1 MNKRIKYR
9 IIAILVIVEIVLFYK
24 NVYIVKTTYTTLSPK
39 VANLDIK
46 VFGIGNVS
54 AKDIYSI
61 TAQTGGKIISILTD
75 EGQWVKK
82 GDLLITID
90 PVDIP
95 ELVEEM
101 LISVE
106 KTKSEFKALI
116 KESES
121 LNAQK
126 ELSLITYKRYE
137 NLVKQSFVSKSEF
150 DKAKTD
156 LNALTA
162 QLEATLVRI
171 ESSKIEVQRTQKNA
185 DSLKTK
191 LSRFQIYAP
200 VDGYVISKS
209 AEVAQN
215 VASATTILKIVDPKT
230 LWIRAYIDEK
240 ISGDIKVGQKAEI
253 TLRSQSNKQFTGYV
267 KRIVAQSDAVT
278 QEREINV
285 AFDDL
290 PIPFYINEQARVTIN
305 VKTISNAITIPLN
318 TLKVEDGKEGVWTL
332 IDNKAYFKELNIQ
345 AKGDNEAAIIS
356 GIKTEDIIII
366 PDSSKKALSEGM
378 RINQ

>member
-1 MNKRIKYR
+1 MNKRIKY
-9 IIAILVIVEIVLFYK
+9 IIIVLLAIVGGFLFYK
-24 NVYIVKTTYTTLSPK
+24 NVYIVKTTYKTLSPK

-90 PVDIP
+90 PVDMP
-95 ELVEEM
+95 ELVQEM

-106 KTKSEFKALI
+106 KTKSELKALI

-126 ELSLITYKRYE
+126 ELALITYTRYE
-137 NLVKQSFVSKSEF
+137 NLLKQSFVSKSEF

-215 VASATTILKIVDPKT
+215 VASSTTILKIVDPKT

-253 TLRSQSNKQFTGYV
+253 TLRSQSNKLFTGSV

-285 AFDDL
+285 AFDKL

-305 VKTISNAITIPLN
+305 AKTISKAITVPLN
-318 TLKVEDGKEGVWTL
+318 TLKIENGKEGVWTL

-345 AKGDNEAAIIS
+345 AKGDNEAAITS
-356 GIKTEDIIII
+356 GIKAEDIIII
-366 PDSSKKALSEGM
+366 PNSSKKALSEGM
-378 RINQ
+378 RIHQ

>member
-1 MNKRIKYR
+1 MNKRIKYI
-9 IIAILVIVEIVLFYK
+9 IIAILVIVGIVLFYK
-24 NVYIVKTTYTTLSPK
+24 NVYIVKTTYKTLSPK

-90 PVDIP
+90 PVDMP
-95 ELVEEM
+95 ELVQEM

-106 KTKSEFKALI
+106 KTKSELKALI

-126 ELSLITYKRYE
+126 ELALITYKRYE
-137 NLVKQSFVSKSEF
+137 KLVKQSFVSKSEF

-215 VASATTILKIVDPKT
+215 VASSTTILKIVDPKT

-253 TLRSQSNKQFTGYV
+253 TLRSQSNKQFTGSV

-378 RINQ
+378 RIHQ

>member
-1 MNKRIKYR
+1 MNKRIKYI
-9 IIAILVIVEIVLFYK
+9 IIAILVIVGIVLFYK
-24 NVYIVKTTYTTLSPK
+24 NVYIVKTTYKTLSPK

-90 PVDIP
+90 PVDMP
-95 ELVEEM
+95 ELVQEM

-106 KTKSEFKALI
+106 KTKSELKALI

-126 ELSLITYKRYE
+126 ELALITYKRYE
-137 NLVKQSFVSKSEF
+137 KLVKQSFVSKSEF

-215 VASATTILKIVDPKT
+215 VASSTTILKIVDPKT

-240 ISGDIKVGQKAEI
+240 ISGDVKVGQKAEI

-285 AFDDL
+285 AFDEL

-305 VKTISNAITIPLN
+305 AKTISNAITIPLN

-378 RINQ
+378 RIHQ

>member
-1 MNKRIKYR
+1 MNKRIKYI
-9 IIAILVIVEIVLFYK
+9 IIAILVIVGIVLFYK
-24 NVYIVKTTYTTLSPK
+24 NVYIVKTTYKTLSPK

-54 AKDIYSI
+54 ARDIYSI

-90 PVDIP
+90 PVDMP

-106 KTKSEFKALI
+106 KTKSELKALI

-126 ELSLITYKRYE
+126 ELALITYKRYE
-137 NLVKQSFVSKSEF
+137 KLVKQSFVSKSEF

-215 VASATTILKIVDPKT
+215 VASSTTILKIVDPKT
-230 LWIRAYIDEK
+230 LWIKAYIDEK

-253 TLRSQSNKQFTGYV
+253 TLRSQSNKQFTGSV

-285 AFDDL
+285 AFDEL

-305 VKTISNAITIPLN
+305 AKTISNAITIPLN

-345 AKGDNEAAIIS
+345 AKGDNEAAITS

-366 PDSSKKALSEGM
+366 PNSSKKALSEGM
-378 RINQ
+378 RIHQ

>member
-1 MNKRIKYR
+1 MNKRIKY
-9 IIAILVIVEIVLFYK
+9 IIIVLLAIVGGFLFYK
-24 NVYIVKTTYTTLSPK
+24 NVYIVKTTYKTLSPK

-90 PVDIP
+90 PVDMP
-95 ELVEEM
+95 ELVQEM

-106 KTKSEFKALI
+106 KTKSELKALI

-126 ELSLITYKRYE
+126 ELALITYKRYE
-137 NLVKQSFVSKSEF
+137 KLVKQSFVSKSEF

-215 VASATTILKIVDPKT
+215 VASSTTILKIVDPKT

-285 AFDDL
+285 AFDEL
-290 PIPFYINEQARVTIN
+290 PIPFYTNEQARVTIN
-305 VKTISNAITIPLN
+305 AKTISNAITIPLN

-345 AKGDNEAAIIS
+345 AKGDNEAAIN

-378 RINQ
+378 RIHQ

>member
-1 MNKRIKYR
+1 MNKRIKY
-9 IIAILVIVEIVLFYK
+9 IIIILLAIVGGFLFYK
-24 NVYIVKTTYTTLSPK
+24 NVYIVKTTYKTLSPK

-90 PVDIP
+90 PVDMP
-95 ELVEEM
+95 ELVQEM

-106 KTKSEFKALI
+106 KTKSELKALI

-126 ELSLITYKRYE
+126 ELALITYKRYE
-137 NLVKQSFVSKSEF
+137 KLVKQSFVSKSEF

-215 VASATTILKIVDPKT
+215 VASSTTILKIVDPKT
-230 LWIRAYIDEK
+230 LWIKAYIDEK

-253 TLRSQSNKQFTGYV
+253 TLRSQSNKQFTGSV

-285 AFDDL
+285 AFDEL

-305 VKTISNAITIPLN
+305 AKTISNAITIPLN

-345 AKGDNEAAIIS
+345 AKGDNEAAIN

-378 RINQ
+378 RIHQ

>member
-1 MNKRIKYR
+1 MNKRIKYI
-9 IIAILVIVEIVLFYK
+9 IIAILVIVGIVLFYK
-24 NVYIVKTTYTTLSPK
+24 NVYIVKTTYKTLSPK

-106 KTKSEFKALI
+106 KTKSELKALI

-126 ELSLITYKRYE
+126 ELALITYKRYE
-137 NLVKQSFVSKSEF
+137 KLVKQSFVSKSEF

-215 VASATTILKIVDPKT
+215 VASSTTILKIVDPKT
-230 LWIRAYIDEK
+230 LWIKAYIDEK

-285 AFDDL
+285 AFDEL

-305 VKTISNAITIPLN
+305 AKTISNAITIPLN

-378 RINQ
+378 RIHQ

>member
-1 MNKRIKYR
+1 MNKRIKY
-9 IIAILVIVEIVLFYK
+9 IIIVLLAIVGGFLFYK
-24 NVYIVKTTYTTLSPK
+24 NVYIVKTTYKTLSPK

-90 PVDIP
+90 PVDMP

-106 KTKSEFKALI
+106 KTKSELKALI

-126 ELSLITYKRYE
+126 ELAQITYKRYE

-215 VASATTILKIVDPKT
+215 VASSTTILKIVDPKT
-230 LWIRAYIDEK
+230 LWIKAYIDEK

-253 TLRSQSNKQFTGYV
+253 TLRSQSNKQFTGSV

-285 AFDDL
+285 AFDEL

-305 VKTISNAITIPLN
+305 AKTISNAITIPLN

-378 RINQ
+378 RIHQ

>member
-1 MNKRIKYR
+1 MNKRIKYI
-9 IIAILVIVEIVLFYK
+9 IIAILVIVGIVLFYK
-24 NVYIVKTTYTTLSPK
+24 NVYIVKTTYKTLSPK

-90 PVDIP
+90 PVDMP
-95 ELVEEM
+95 ELVQEM

-106 KTKSEFKALI
+106 KTKSELKALI

-126 ELSLITYKRYE
+126 ELALITYKRYE
-137 NLVKQSFVSKSEF
+137 KLVKQSFVSRSEF

-215 VASATTILKIVDPKT
+215 VASSTTILKIVDPKT

-253 TLRSQSNKQFTGYV
+253 TLRSQSNKQFTGSV

-285 AFDDL
+285 AFDEL

-378 RINQ
+378 RIHQ

>member
-1 MNKRIKYR
+1 MNKRIKY
-9 IIAILVIVEIVLFYK
+9 IIIVLLAIVGGFLFYK
-24 NVYIVKTTYTTLSPK
+24 NVYIVKTTYKTLSPK

-90 PVDIP
+90 PVDIA

-106 KTKSEFKALI
+106 KTKSELKALI

-126 ELSLITYKRYE
+126 ELALITYKRYE
-137 NLVKQSFVSKSEF
+137 KLVKQSFVSKSEF

-215 VASATTILKIVDPKT
+215 VASSTTILKIVDPKT
-230 LWIRAYIDEK
+230 LWIKAYIDEK

-285 AFDDL
+285 AFDEL

-305 VKTISNAITIPLN
+305 AKTISNAITIPLN

-378 RINQ
+378 RIHQ

>member
-1 MNKRIKYR
+1 MNKRIKYI
-9 IIAILVIVEIVLFYK
+9 IIAILVIVGIVLFYK
-24 NVYIVKTTYTTLSPK
+24 NVYIVKTTYKTLSPK

-126 ELSLITYKRYE
+126 ELALITYKRYE
-137 NLVKQSFVSKSEF
+137 KLVKQSFVSKSEF
-150 DKAKTD
+150 DKAKFF
-156 LNALTA
+156 LEP
-162 QLEATLVRI
+162 QL
-171 ESSKIEVQRTQKNA
+171 
-185 DSLKTK
+185 
-191 LSRFQIYAP
+191 
-200 VDGYVISKS
+200 
-209 AEVAQN
+209 
-215 VASATTILKIVDPKT
+215 
-230 LWIRAYIDEK
+230 
-240 ISGDIKVGQKAEI
+240 
-253 TLRSQSNKQFTGYV
+253 
-267 KRIVAQSDAVT
+267 
-278 QEREINV
+278 
-285 AFDDL
+285 
-290 PIPFYINEQARVTIN
+290 
-305 VKTISNAITIPLN
+305 
-318 TLKVEDGKEGVWTL
+318 
-332 IDNKAYFKELNIQ
+332 
-345 AKGDNEAAIIS
+345 
-356 GIKTEDIIII
+356 
-366 PDSSKKALSEGM
+366 
-378 RINQ
+378 

>member
-1 MNKRIKYR
+1 MNKRIKY
-9 IIAILVIVEIVLFYK
+9 IIIIILAIVGGFLFYK
-24 NVYIVKTTYTTLSPK
+24 DVYIVKTTYKTLSPK
-39 VANLDIK
+39 VANLDIN

-61 TAQTGGKIISILTD
+61 TAQTGGKIISIFTD

-95 ELVEEM
+95 ELVQEM

-106 KTKSEFKALI
+106 KTKSELKALI

-121 LNAQK
+121 LNTQK
-126 ELSLITYKRYE
+126 ELASITYKRYE

-156 LNALTA
+156 LNALNA

-191 LSRFQIYAP
+191 LSRFQIYSP

-209 AEVAQN
+209 AELAQN
-215 VASATTILKIVDPKT
+215 VASSTTILKIVDPKT

-240 ISGDIKVGQKAEI
+240 ISGDVKVGQKAEI
-253 TLRSQSNKQFTGYV
+253 TLRSQSKKQFTGYV

-285 AFDDL
+285 AFDEL
-290 PIPFYINEQARVTIN
+290 PIPFYINEQTRVTIN

-318 TLKVEDGKEGVWTL
+318 TLKIEDGKEGVWTL

-345 AKGDNEAAIIS
+345 AKGDSEASIIS
-356 GIKTEDIIII
+356 GIKTDDIIIL
-366 PDSSKKALSEGM
+366 PDNSKKSLSEGM
-378 RINQ
+378 RVHQ

>member
-1 MNKRIKYR
+1 MNKRIKYI
-9 IIAILVIVEIVLFYK
+9 IIAILVIVGIVLFYK
-24 NVYIVKTTYTTLSPK
+24 NVHIVKTTYKTLSPK

-90 PVDIP
+90 PVDMP
-95 ELVEEM
+95 ELVQEM

-106 KTKSEFKALI
+106 KTKSELKALI

-126 ELSLITYKRYE
+126 ELALITYKRYE
-137 NLVKQSFVSKSEF
+137 KLVKQSFVSRSEF

-215 VASATTILKIVDPKT
+215 VASSTTILKIVDPKT
-230 LWIRAYIDEK
+230 LWIKAYIDEK

-253 TLRSQSNKQFTGYV
+253 TLRSQSNKQFTGSV

-285 AFDDL
+285 AFDEL

-305 VKTISNAITIPLN
+305 AKTISNAITIPLN

-345 AKGDNEAAIIS
+345 AKGDNEAAIN

-378 RINQ
+378 RIHQ

>member
-1 MNKRIKYR
+1 MNKRIKY
-9 IIAILVIVEIVLFYK
+9 IIIIILAIVGGFLFYK
-24 NVYIVKTTYTTLSPK
+24 NVYIVKTTYKTLSPK

-90 PVDIP
+90 PVDMP
-95 ELVEEM
+95 ELVQEM

-106 KTKSEFKALI
+106 KTKSELKALI

-121 LNAQK
+121 LNTQK
-126 ELSLITYKRYE
+126 ELALITYKRYE
-137 NLVKQSFVSKSEF
+137 KLVKQSFVSRSEF

-209 AEVAQN
+209 AEVVQN

-285 AFDDL
+285 AFDEL

-305 VKTISNAITIPLN
+305 AKTISNAITIPLN

-378 RINQ
+378 RIHQ

>member
-1 MNKRIKYR
+1 MNKRIKY
-9 IIAILVIVEIVLFYK
+9 IIIVLLAIVGGFLFYK
-24 NVYIVKTTYTTLSPK
+24 NVYIVKTTYKTLSPK

-90 PVDIP
+90 PVDMP
-95 ELVEEM
+95 ELVQEM

-106 KTKSEFKALI
+106 KTKSELKALI

-126 ELSLITYKRYE
+126 ELALITYKRYE
-137 NLVKQSFVSKSEF
+137 KLVKQSFVSKSEF

-215 VASATTILKIVDPKT
+215 VASSTTILKIVDPKT

-285 AFDDL
+285 AFDEL

-305 VKTISNAITIPLN
+305 AKTISNAITIPLN

-378 RINQ
+378 RIHQ

>member
-1 MNKRIKYR
+1 MNKRIKY
-9 IIAILVIVEIVLFYK
+9 IIIVLLAIVGGFLFYK
-24 NVYIVKTTYTTLSPK
+24 NVYIVKTTYKTLSPK

-82 GDLLITID
+82 GDLLISID
-90 PVDIP
+90 PVDMP

-106 KTKSEFKALI
+106 KTKSELKALI

-126 ELSLITYKRYE
+126 ELALITYKRYE
-137 NLVKQSFVSKSEF
+137 KLVKQSFVSKSEF

-191 LSRFQIYAP
+191 LSRFQIYSP

-209 AEVAQN
+209 AELAQN
-215 VASATTILKIVDPKT
+215 VASSTTILKIVDPKT

-285 AFDDL
+285 AFDEL

-305 VKTISNAITIPLN
+305 AKTISNAITIPLN

>member
-1 MNKRIKYR
+1 MNNKIKYI
-9 IIAILVIVEIVLFYK
+9 IIAILVIVGLVLFYK
-24 NVYIVKTTYTTLSPK
+24 NVYIVKTTYKTLSPK
-39 VANLDIK
+39 VTDLDIK

-90 PVDIP
+90 PVDMP
-95 ELVEEM
+95 ELIQEM

-106 KTKSEFKALI
+106 KTKSEIKALG

-121 LNAQK
+121 LSAQK
-126 ELSLITYKRYE
+126 ELAQITYKRYE

-150 DKAKTD
+150 DKVKTD
-156 LNALTA
+156 LNSLNA

-171 ESSKIEVQRTQKNA
+171 ESSKIEVQRMQKNA

-215 VASATTILKIVDPKT
+215 VASSTTILKIVDPKT
-230 LWIRAYIDEK
+230 LWIKAFIDEK
-240 ISGDIKVGQKAEI
+240 ISGDVKVGQKAEI
-253 TLRSQSNKQFTGYV
+253 TLRSQSNKQLTGYV

-285 AFDDL
+285 AFDEI
-290 PIPFYINEQARVTIN
+290 PIPFYINEQARVTVN
-305 VKTISNAITIPLN
+305 VKTISNALTIPLN
-318 TLKVEDGKEGVWTL
+318 TLKIEKGKEGVWTL
-332 IDNKAYFKELNIQ
+332 ADNKAYFKALDIQ
-345 AKGDNEAAIIS
+345 KKGDNEAAIIS
-356 GIKTEDIIII
+356 GIKTDDIIII
-366 PDSSKKALSEGM
+366 PDSSKKSLSEGM
-378 RINQ
+378 RIHQ

>member
-1 MNKRIKYR
+1 MNKRIKY
-9 IIAILVIVEIVLFYK
+9 IIIVLLAIVGGFLFYK
-24 NVYIVKTTYTTLSPK
+24 NVYIVKTTYKTLSPK

-90 PVDIP
+90 PVDMP
-95 ELVEEM
+95 ELVQEM

-106 KTKSEFKALI
+106 KTKSELKALI

-126 ELSLITYKRYE
+126 ELALITYKRYE
-137 NLVKQSFVSKSEF
+137 KLVKQSFVSKSEF

-215 VASATTILKIVDPKT
+215 VASSTTILKIVDPKT
-230 LWIRAYIDEK
+230 LWIKAYIDEK

-253 TLRSQSNKQFTGYV
+253 TLRSQSNKQFTGSV

-285 AFDDL
+285 AFDEL

-305 VKTISNAITIPLN
+305 AKTISNAITIPLN

-345 AKGDNEAAIIS
+345 AKGDNEAAIN

-378 RINQ
+378 RIHQ

>member
-1 MNKRIKYR
+1 MNKRIKYI
-9 IIAILVIVEIVLFYK
+9 IIAILVIVGIVLFYK
-24 NVYIVKTTYTTLSPK
+24 NVYIVKTTYKTLSPK

-54 AKDIYSI
+54 ARDIYSI

-90 PVDIP
+90 PVDMP

-106 KTKSEFKALI
+106 KTKSELKALI

-126 ELSLITYKRYE
+126 ELALITYKRYE
-137 NLVKQSFVSKSEF
+137 KLVKQSFVSKSEF

-215 VASATTILKIVDPKT
+215 VASSTTILKIVDPKT

-253 TLRSQSNKQFTGYV
+253 TLRSQSNKQFTGSV

-285 AFDDL
+285 AFDEL

-305 VKTISNAITIPLN
+305 AKTISNAITIPLN

-345 AKGDNEAAIIS
+345 AKGDNEAAIN

-378 RINQ
+378 RIHQ

>member
-1 MNKRIKYR
+1 MNKRIKY
-9 IIAILVIVEIVLFYK
+9 IIIIILAIVGGFLFYK
-24 NVYIVKTTYTTLSPK
+24 NVYIVKTTYKTLSPK

-106 KTKSEFKALI
+106 KTKSELKALI

-126 ELSLITYKRYE
+126 ELALITYKRYE
-137 NLVKQSFVSKSEF
+137 KLVKQSFVSRSEF

-215 VASATTILKIVDPKT
+215 VASSTTILKIVDPKT
-230 LWIRAYIDEK
+230 LWIKAYIDEK

-253 TLRSQSNKQFTGYV
+253 TLRSQSNKQFTGSV

-285 AFDDL
+285 AFDEL

>member
-1 MNKRIKYR
+1 MNKRIKYI
-9 IIAILVIVEIVLFYK
+9 IIAILVIVGIVLFYK
-24 NVYIVKTTYTTLSPK
+24 NVYIVKTTYKTLSPK

-90 PVDIP
+90 PVDMP
-95 ELVEEM
+95 ELVQEM

-106 KTKSEFKALI
+106 KTKSELKALI

-126 ELSLITYKRYE
+126 ELALITYKRYE
-137 NLVKQSFVSKSEF
+137 KLVKQSFVSKSEF

-215 VASATTILKIVDPKT
+215 VASSTTILKIVDPKT

-378 RINQ
+378 RIHQ

>member
-1 MNKRIKYR
+1 MNKRIKYI
-9 IIAILVIVEIVLFYK
+9 IIAILVIVGIVLFYK
-24 NVYIVKTTYTTLSPK
+24 NVYIVKTTYKTLSPK

-106 KTKSEFKALI
+106 KTKSELKALI

-126 ELSLITYKRYE
+126 ELALITYKRYE
-137 NLVKQSFVSKSEF
+137 KLVKQSFVSKSEF

-215 VASATTILKIVDPKT
+215 VASSTTILKIVDPKT
-230 LWIRAYIDEK
+230 LWIKAYIDEK

-253 TLRSQSNKQFTGYV
+253 TLRSQSNKQFTGSV

-285 AFDDL
+285 AFDEL

>member
-1 MNKRIKYR
+1 MNKRIKYI
-9 IIAILVIVEIVLFYK
+9 IIAILVIVGIVLFYK
-24 NVYIVKTTYTTLSPK
+24 NVYIVKTTYKTLSPK

-90 PVDIP
+90 PVDMP

-106 KTKSEFKALI
+106 KTKSELKALI

-126 ELSLITYKRYE
+126 ELALITYKRYE
-137 NLVKQSFVSKSEF
+137 KLVKQSFVSKSEF

-215 VASATTILKIVDPKT
+215 VASSTTILKIVDPKT
-230 LWIRAYIDEK
+230 LWIKAYIDEK

-253 TLRSQSNKQFTGYV
+253 TLRSQSNKQFTGSV

-285 AFDDL
+285 AFDEL

-305 VKTISNAITIPLN
+305 AKTISNAITIPLN

-345 AKGDNEAAIIS
+345 AKGDNEAAIN

-378 RINQ
+378 RIHQ

>member
-1 MNKRIKYR
+1 MNKRIKY
-9 IIAILVIVEIVLFYK
+9 IIIILLAIVGGFLFYK
-24 NVYIVKTTYTTLSPK
+24 NVYIVKTTYKTLSPK

-90 PVDIP
+90 PVDMP

-106 KTKSEFKALI
+106 KTKSELKALI

-126 ELSLITYKRYE
+126 ELALITYKRYE
-137 NLVKQSFVSKSEF
+137 KLVKQSFVSKSEF

-215 VASATTILKIVDPKT
+215 VASSTTILKIVDPKT
-230 LWIRAYIDEK
+230 LWIKAYIDEK

-253 TLRSQSNKQFTGYV
+253 TLRSQSNKQFTGSV

-285 AFDDL
+285 AFDEL

-305 VKTISNAITIPLN
+305 AKTISNAITIPLN

-345 AKGDNEAAIIS
+345 AKGDNEAAIN

-378 RINQ
+378 RIHQ

>member
-1 MNKRIKYR
+1 MNKRIKYI
-9 IIAILVIVEIVLFYK
+9 IIAILVIVGIVLFYK
-24 NVYIVKTTYTTLSPK
+24 NVYIVKTTYKTLSPK

-54 AKDIYSI
+54 ARDIYSI

-90 PVDIP
+90 PVDMP

-106 KTKSEFKALI
+106 KTKSELKALI

-126 ELSLITYKRYE
+126 ELALITYKRYE
-137 NLVKQSFVSKSEF
+137 KLVKQSFVSKSEF

-215 VASATTILKIVDPKT
+215 VASSTTILKIVDPKT
-230 LWIRAYIDEK
+230 LWIKAYIDEK

-253 TLRSQSNKQFTGYV
+253 TLRSQSNKQFTGSV

-285 AFDDL
+285 AFDEL

-305 VKTISNAITIPLN
+305 AKTISNAITIPLN

-345 AKGDNEAAIIS
+345 AKGDNEAAIN

-378 RINQ
+378 RIHQ

>member
-1 MNKRIKYR
+1 MNKRIKYI
-9 IIAILVIVEIVLFYK
+9 IIAILVIVGIVLFYK
-24 NVYIVKTTYTTLSPK
+24 NVYIVKTTYKTLSPK

-90 PVDIP
+90 PVDMP

-106 KTKSEFKALI
+106 KTKSELKALI

-126 ELSLITYKRYE
+126 ELALITYKRYE
-137 NLVKQSFVSKSEF
+137 KLVKQSFVSKSEF

-215 VASATTILKIVDPKT
+215 VASSTTILKIVDPKT
-230 LWIRAYIDEK
+230 LWIKAYIDEK

-285 AFDDL
+285 AFDEL

-305 VKTISNAITIPLN
+305 AKTISNAITIPLN

-378 RINQ
+378 RIHQ

>member
-1 MNKRIKYR
+1 MNKRIKYI
-9 IIAILVIVEIVLFYK
+9 IIAILVIVGIVLFYK
-24 NVYIVKTTYTTLSPK
+24 NVYIVKTTYKTLSPK
-39 VANLDIK
+39 VANLAIK

-54 AKDIYSI
+54 ARDIYSI

-82 GDLLITID
+82 GDLLISID
-90 PVDIP
+90 PVDMP

-106 KTKSEFKALI
+106 KTKSELKALI

-156 LNALTA
+156 LNSLNA

-215 VASATTILKIVDPKT
+215 VASSTTILKIVDPKT
-230 LWIRAYIDEK
+230 LWIKAYIDEK

-285 AFDDL
+285 AFDEL

-305 VKTISNAITIPLN
+305 AKTISNAITIPLN

-378 RINQ
+378 RIHQ

>member
-1 MNKRIKYR
+1 MNKRIKY
-9 IIAILVIVEIVLFYK
+9 IIIVLLAIVGGFLFYK
-24 NVYIVKTTYTTLSPK
+24 NVYIVKTTYKTLSPK

-90 PVDIP
+90 PVDMP
-95 ELVEEM
+95 ELVQEM

-106 KTKSEFKALI
+106 KTKSELKALI

-126 ELSLITYKRYE
+126 ELALITYKRYE
-137 NLVKQSFVSKSEF
+137 KLVKQSFVSRSEF

-215 VASATTILKIVDPKT
+215 VASSTTILKIVDPKT
-230 LWIRAYIDEK
+230 LWIKAYIDEK

-285 AFDDL
+285 AFDEL

-305 VKTISNAITIPLN
+305 AKTISNAITIPLN

>member
-1 MNKRIKYR
+1 MNKKIKY
-9 IIAILVIVEIVLFYK
+9 IIIILLAIVGGFLFYK
-24 NVYIVKTTYTTLSPK
+24 NVYIVKTTYKTLSPK

-90 PVDIP
+90 PVDMP
-95 ELVEEM
+95 ELVQEM

-106 KTKSEFKALI
+106 KTKSELKALI

-126 ELSLITYKRYE
+126 ELALITYTRYE
-137 NLVKQSFVSKSEF
+137 NLLKQSFVSKSEF

-215 VASATTILKIVDPKT
+215 VASSTTILKIVDPKT

-285 AFDDL
+285 AFDEL

-305 VKTISNAITIPLN
+305 AKTISNAITIPLN

-378 RINQ
+378 RIHQ

>member
-1 MNKRIKYR
+1 MNKRIKY
-9 IIAILVIVEIVLFYK
+9 IIIIILAIVGGFLFYK
-24 NVYIVKTTYTTLSPK
+24 NVYIVKTTYKTLSPK

-90 PVDIP
+90 PVDMP
-95 ELVEEM
+95 ELVQEM

-106 KTKSEFKALI
+106 KTKSELKALI

-126 ELSLITYKRYE
+126 ELALITYKRYE
-137 NLVKQSFVSKSEF
+137 KLVKQSFVSRSEF

-215 VASATTILKIVDPKT
+215 VASSTTILKIVDPKT

-285 AFDDL
+285 AFDEL

-305 VKTISNAITIPLN
+305 AKTISNAITIPLN

-345 AKGDNEAAIIS
+345 AKGDNEAAIN

-378 RINQ
+378 RIHQ

>member
-1 MNKRIKYR
+1 MNKRIKY
-9 IIAILVIVEIVLFYK
+9 IIIVLLAIVGGFLFYK
-24 NVYIVKTTYTTLSPK
+24 NVYIVKTTYKTLSPK

-90 PVDIP
+90 PVDMP

-106 KTKSEFKALI
+106 KTKSELKALI

-215 VASATTILKIVDPKT
+215 VASSTTILKIVDPKT
-230 LWIRAYIDEK
+230 LWIKAYIDEK

-285 AFDDL
+285 AFDEL

-305 VKTISNAITIPLN
+305 AKTISNAITIPLN

-378 RINQ
+378 RIHQ

>member
-1 MNKRIKYR
+1 MNKRIKYI
-9 IIAILVIVEIVLFYK
+9 IIAILVIVGIVLFYK
-24 NVYIVKTTYTTLSPK
+24 NVYIVKTTYKTLSPK

-54 AKDIYSI
+54 ARDIYSI

-90 PVDIP
+90 PVDMP

-106 KTKSEFKALI
+106 KTKSELKALI

-156 LNALTA
+156 LNSLTA

-215 VASATTILKIVDPKT
+215 VASSTTILKIVDPKT
-230 LWIRAYIDEK
+230 LWIKAYIDEK

-253 TLRSQSNKQFTGYV
+253 TLRSQSNKQFTGSV

-285 AFDDL
+285 AFDEL

-305 VKTISNAITIPLN
+305 AKTISNAITIPLN

-378 RINQ
+378 RIHQ

>member
-1 MNKRIKYR
+1 MNKRIKY
-9 IIAILVIVEIVLFYK
+9 IIIVLLAIVGGFLFYK
-24 NVYIVKTTYTTLSPK
+24 NVYIVKTTYKTLSPK

-90 PVDIP
+90 PVDMP

-106 KTKSEFKALI
+106 KTKSELKALI

-126 ELSLITYKRYE
+126 ELALITYKRYE
-137 NLVKQSFVSKSEF
+137 KLVKQSFVSKSEF

-215 VASATTILKIVDPKT
+215 VASSTTILKIVDPKT
-230 LWIRAYIDEK
+230 LWIKAYIDEK

-253 TLRSQSNKQFTGYV
+253 TLRSQSNKQFTGSV

-285 AFDDL
+285 AFDEL

-305 VKTISNAITIPLN
+305 AKTISNAITIPLN

-345 AKGDNEAAIIS
+345 AKGDNEAAITS

-378 RINQ
+378 RIHQ

>member
-1 MNKRIKYR
+1 MNKRIKY
-9 IIAILVIVEIVLFYK
+9 IIIILLAIVGGFLFYK
-24 NVYIVKTTYTTLSPK
+24 NVYIVKTTYKTLSPK

-90 PVDIP
+90 PVDMP
-95 ELVEEM
+95 ELVQEM

-106 KTKSEFKALI
+106 KTKSELKALI

-126 ELSLITYKRYE
+126 ELALITYKRYE
-137 NLVKQSFVSKSEF
+137 KLVKQSFVSKSEF
-150 DKAKTD
+150 DTAKTD

-209 AEVAQN
+209 AEVVQN

-285 AFDDL
+285 AFDEL
-290 PIPFYINEQARVTIN
+290 PIPFYTNEQARVTIN
-305 VKTISNAITIPLN
+305 AKTISNAITIPLN

-378 RINQ
+378 RIHQ

>member
-1 MNKRIKYR
+1 MNKRIKYI
-9 IIAILVIVEIVLFYK
+9 IIAILVIVGIVLFYK
-24 NVYIVKTTYTTLSPK
+24 NVYIVKTTYKTLSPK

-90 PVDIP
+90 PVDMP
-95 ELVEEM
+95 ELVQEM

-106 KTKSEFKALI
+106 KTKSELKALI

-126 ELSLITYKRYE
+126 ELALITYKRYE
-137 NLVKQSFVSKSEF
+137 KLVKQSFVSKSEF

-215 VASATTILKIVDPKT
+215 VASSTTILKIVDPKT
-230 LWIRAYIDEK
+230 LWIKAYIDEK

-253 TLRSQSNKQFTGYV
+253 TLRSQSNKQFTGSV

-285 AFDDL
+285 AFDEL

-305 VKTISNAITIPLN
+305 AKTISNAITIPLN

-332 IDNKAYFKELNIQ
+332 IDNKAYFIELNIQ

>member
-1 MNKRIKYR
+1 MNKRIKYI
-9 IIAILVIVEIVLFYK
+9 IIAILVIVGIVLFYK
-24 NVYIVKTTYTTLSPK
+24 NVYIVKTTYKTLSPK

-90 PVDIP
+90 PVDMP
-95 ELVEEM
+95 ELVQEM

-106 KTKSEFKALI
+106 KTKSELKALI

-126 ELSLITYKRYE
+126 ELALITYKRYE
-137 NLVKQSFVSKSEF
+137 KLVKQSFVSKSEF

-215 VASATTILKIVDPKT
+215 VASSTTILKIVDPKT
-230 LWIRAYIDEK
+230 LWIKAYIDEK

-285 AFDDL
+285 AFDEL

-305 VKTISNAITIPLN
+305 AKTISNAITIPLN

-345 AKGDNEAAIIS
+345 AKGDNEAAIN